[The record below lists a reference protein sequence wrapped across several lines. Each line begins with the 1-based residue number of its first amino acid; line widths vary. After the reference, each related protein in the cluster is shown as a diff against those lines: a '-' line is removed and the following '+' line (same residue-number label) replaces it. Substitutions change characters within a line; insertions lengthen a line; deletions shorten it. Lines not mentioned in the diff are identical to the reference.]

1 MNQNVNRKI
10 GNEEVAVML
19 LERMKREIEKTKER
33 VVFRLV
39 DREVFGGRL
48 DELVSVDAGN
58 GFSLI
63 FTVCFGDCYMYINK
77 ELASSLDLDEEE
89 IYELSMVNTPRMYPA
104 TFQDRATLMVKM
116 FNDFDE
122 VLLGEAASSAEEF
135 LKELEVPLLDEL
147 DEADRQ
153 LAPYVLSCK
162 GARYGASCIF
172 YPGAAKKIA
181 ELLDSEYYVIP
192 CSRHEVIIEPCNS
205 SMQVDEIKKMV
216 KEINRTCIASD
227 DLLSDNVL
235 KYDSKLD
242 ALVKA

>member
-1 MNQNVNRKI
+1 MNHNVNRKI

-19 LERMKREIEKTKER
+19 LERMKREIDKTKER
-33 VVFRLV
+33 IIFRPV
-39 DREVFGGRL
+39 DREVFGRGL
-48 DELVSVDAGN
+48 DDLVSVDAGN

-63 FTVCFGDCYMYINK
+63 FAVDFGDCYMYISYEISE
-77 ELASSLDLDEEE
+77 ELGCTEEDLLQ
-89 IYELSMVNTPRMYPA
+89 LSMVNTPRMYPA
-104 TFQDRATLMVKM
+104 TFQDRATLILKKMVD
-116 FNDFDE
+116 NT
-122 VLLGEAASSAEEF
+122 GAT
-135 LKELEVPLLDEL
+135 LLDEL
-147 DEADRQ
+147 NEADRE

-192 CSRHEVIIEPCNS
+192 CSRHEVIIEPCNA
-205 SMQVDEIKKMV
+205 SMHVDEIKKMV

-227 DLLSDNVL
+227 DLLSDTVL
-235 KYDSKLD
+235 RYDRKLD